1 MKEIKIYSKNATF
14 QKIEVLKSNRNK
26 RYKYKE
32 FFVEGVRNINEAI
45 KSQWKISSFIYSDKS
60 KLSNWAKNI
69 ISSTKT
75 DENYLLRPELMNDIS
90 NKTDTSEILAIVKMK
105 EDNFNN
111 IHIKDNPF
119 IVLLDRPSNKG
130 NLGTIIRSADALGI
144 DGILIT
150 GHAVDIYDPDVITS
164 SMGSFF
170 NVPFIRFSEHLNI
183 YDYLNQLRTD
193 IPSLQIIGTT
203 SHNEININKINFKKP
218 TILMIGNETVGLSQ
232 AYKEYCDQL
241 ATIPMSPSS
250 SASSFNIACATT
262 VFFYEA
268 IRQRTL

>member
-1 MKEIKIYSKNATF
+1 MKEIKINSRNATF
-14 QKIEVLKSNRNK
+14 QKIVVLKTNRNK

-45 KSQWKISSFIYSDKS
+45 KNHWQISSFIYSDKS
-60 KLSNWAKNI
+60 KLSDWAKNKI
-69 ISSTKT
+69 ASTKT
-75 DENYLLRPELMNDIS
+75 DQNYILKPELMDDIS
-90 NKTDTSEILAIVKMK
+90 NKNDTSEILAIVKMK
-105 EDNFNN
+105 EDSFNN
-111 IHIKDNPF
+111 IRIKENPF

-150 GHAVDIYDPDVITS
+150 GHSVDVYDPDVITS

-170 NVPFIRFSEHLNI
+170 NIPFIRFSEHLNI
-183 YDYLNQLRTD
+183 YDYLQELKSK

-203 SHNEININKINFKKP
+203 SHNETNISKINFTRP

-241 ATIPMSPSS
+241 ATIPMSSSS

-268 IRQRTL
+268 SRQRSH